1 MNRSVAWGDRRGHR
15 ELARPEVERLATP
28 PTLLTFTRTAVTLG
42 LALWG
47 AHADSLSLLLWALGV
62 YWVGDI
68 ADGLL
73 ARRLD
78 QETRIGAVLDIMC
91 DRLSAACFYT
101 GLAWYDPTLVVPV
114 GLYLVEFLVLDMFL
128 SLAFLAWPVSS
139 PNYFYVVDARIWRW
153 NWSKP
158 AKVLNSALFA
168 VLLVVTRNAWVG
180 SAVVLCLLA
189 LKVTSLGWLM
199 RLRLPIPAAGR

>member
-1 MNRSVAWGDRRGHR
+1 M
-15 ELARPEVERLATP
+15 
-28 PTLLTFTRTAVTLG
+28 
-42 LALWG
+42 
-47 AHADSLSLLLWALGV
+47 
-62 YWVGDI
+62 
-68 ADGLL
+68 
-73 ARRLD
+73 
-78 QETRIGAVLDIMC
+78 
-91 DRLSAACFYT
+91 
-101 GLAWYDPTLVVPV
+101 VPV